1 MYEAEVVRNT
11 TNNTGAPPVT
21 VVFDDGADD
30 SWPEEL
36 GLVVTDEERAFARA
50 LVVEHLAELAEQ
62 DAIAEVNGWGP
73 VEGCEVHPLTPDELV
88 LGLAGPAHEMD
99 LPLLASV
106 HPDDLES
113 NAARLAYVAGLDRVA
128 AFVAAKRAEVHPP
141 LLEVRRR
148 PVVTSRW
155 PGPWP
160 RRSAGSRL
168 RCSPVRSPRVTA
180 GTWSSAPATCG
191 TPMC

>member
-128 AFVAAKRAEVHPP
+128 AFVAAKR
-141 LLEVRRR
+141 
-148 PVVTSRW
+148 
-155 PGPWP
+155 P
-160 RRSAGSRL
+160 RCTR
-168 RCSPVRSPRVTA
+168 RCSKYAGGRS
-180 GTWSSAPATCG
+180 
-191 TPMC
+191 